1 MGATVLM
8 YDHSGNSFVGS
19 LERAFRAGAGWA
31 TGMRYLGW
39 SRLEQT
45 MTRPDDY
52 EYLLALCRNEI
63 PKSEVHD
70 LLVN

>member
-1 MGATVLM
+1 
-8 YDHSGNSFVGS
+8 
-19 LERAFRAGAGWA
+19 
-31 TGMRYLGW
+31 MRYLGMIH
-39 SRLEQT
+39 RLEQT

-63 PKSEVHD
+63 PKAEAND

>member
-1 MGATVLM
+1 MLM
-8 YDHSGNSFVGS
+8 YAHSGNWFIGS
-19 LERAFRAGAGWA
+19 LERAFKAGAGWA
-31 TGMRYLGW
+31 KGWRYLGMIY
-39 SRLEQT
+39 RVEQA

-63 PKSEVHD
+63 PNAEARD

>member
-1 MGATVLM
+1 MLVH
-8 YDHSGNSFVGS
+8 DHSGNCFVGS
-19 LERAFRAGAGWA
+19 LERALRAGVGWA
-31 TGMRYLGW
+31 TGWRYLGMIH
-39 SRLEQT
+39 RLEQT

-63 PKSEVHD
+63 PKAEAQD

>member
-1 MGATVLM
+1 MLLYG
-8 YDHSGNSFVGS
+8 HSGNCFVGS
-19 LERAFRAGAGWA
+19 LERALRAGVGWA
-31 TGMRYLGW
+31 TGWRYLGMIH
-39 SRLEQT
+39 RMEQT

-63 PKSEVHD
+63 PKSEAQD

>member
-1 MGATVLM
+1 MLM

-31 TGMRYLGW
+31 TGWRYLGMIH
-39 SRLEQT
+39 RVEQA
-45 MTRPDDY
+45 MNRPEDY
-52 EYLLALCRNEI
+52 EYLLALCRNKI
-63 PKSEVHD
+63 PEAEAND

>member
-1 MGATVLM
+1 MLM
-8 YDHSGNSFVGS
+8 YDHSGNCFIGS

-31 TGMRYLGW
+31 KGFRYLGMIY
-39 SRLEQT
+39 RVEQT
-45 MTRPDDY
+45 MTRPEDY

-63 PKSEVHD
+63 PKSEAQD